1 MSFPEIPSEVVISGK
16 KITIPASLVTKLL
29 SDDPIRFSDIRNLF
43 LLWLMAPSAGVKPG
57 SPTPNPPTDPPEPIL
72 VYPNEV
78 IIEGIELTHPRHP
91 EGPIPCHIER
101 GENGAPDRLVLDGDT
116 TSLDDGAHM
125 YVHLSYL
132 KDGVP
137 IHFDNTPNAGHLKH
151 TSILTVRQGGR
162 EGTIS
167 RALVTGGGIIADG
180 GQIVAEYNRTEG
192 MDIKVKLVPADK
204 GGIGGGRTATVSVSA
219 PNSSSSRVIR
229 HLELPPIR

>member
-1 MSFPEIPSEVVISGK
+1 MSFPQIPSEIIVSGK
-16 KITIPASLVTKLL
+16 KIALPADLITKFL
-29 SDDPIRFSDIRNLF
+29 SDEPIRYSDIRNLF
-43 LLWLMAPSAGVKPG
+43 LLWLMAPSVGAKPA
-57 SPTPNPPTDPPEPIL
+57 PPFNPTDPPEPIL

-78 IIEGIELTHPRHP
+78 IIQGIELTHPRHP

-101 GENGAPDRLVLDGDT
+101 GENGQPDRLVLDGDT

-137 IHFDNTPNAGHLKH
+137 IHFDDTPNASHLKH

-162 EGTIS
+162 EGVIS
-167 RALVTGGGIIADG
+167 RAQVTGGGIIADG

-192 MDIKVKLVPADK
+192 MDIKIKLVPADK
-204 GGIGGGRTATVSVSA
+204 GGIGGGRTATISVSA